1 MSSLANNSEDRSSTG
16 VYYFLFSGCLVCWR
30 SRKQRSMARSSTKG
44 EYFALSDYIQKAIWL
59 KYIFRD
65 LGFEISPVVVY
76 EGNLGAMELRR
87 NPKFHNQKSVSKKL
101 NKKIPIPMIF
111 SSYLFISNR
120 ISIKLNKL
128 DKFKSHS
135 KPEESHFSSKS
146 IEKMFFHPPPPPT
159 ARPPHLSIN
168 FLA

>member
-1 MSSLANNSEDRSSTG
+1 MSSLAKNSEDRSSTG

-59 KYIFRD
+59 KSIFHD

-87 NPKFHNQKSVSKKL
+87 NPKFHNKKRVS
-101 NKKIPIPMIF
+101 
-111 SSYLFISNR
+111 
-120 ISIKLNKL
+120 
-128 DKFKSHS
+128 
-135 KPEESHFSSKS
+135 
-146 IEKMFFHPPPPPT
+146 
-159 ARPPHLSIN
+159 
-168 FLA
+168 